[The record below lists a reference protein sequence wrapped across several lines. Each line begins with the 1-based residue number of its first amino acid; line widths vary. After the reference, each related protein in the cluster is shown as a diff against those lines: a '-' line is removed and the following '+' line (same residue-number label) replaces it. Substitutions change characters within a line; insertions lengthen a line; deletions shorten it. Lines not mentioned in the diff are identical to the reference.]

1 MLGQSNDKVTE
12 CPKGA
17 LEAPPKTSASSSPDV
32 GREGLSTTVMLATH
46 QTHTA
51 SPRGDPG
58 NSGSYIKK
66 DPIASISFL
75 GFFFFFFLSEIVSKP
90 NISLERSYF

>member
-1 MLGQSNDKVTE
+1 MGGGGWRKEVGERGEDMLGWNNDKVTK
-12 CPKGA
+12 CPKSA

-32 GREGLSTTVMLATH
+32 ESEGLSTTVMLATH

-58 NSGSYIKK
+58 NSGSFIKK

-75 GFFFFFFLSEIVSKP
+75 FFFFK
-90 NISLERSYF
+90 